1 MMGIRITSPKELER
15 LVKKGLIPKAAVNDS
30 MAALKSC
37 SKEKKA
43 KANTVNSAS
52 VCAIVPENPAD
63 ILYQALVRK
72 YGRFYEGGLVVYE
85 LVFPFDN
92 RRWRM
97 DMAMPSRRVA
107 FELDGWADHGKR
119 LSGFKRD
126 REKSLS
132 FERRG
137 WRVIRFSS
145 AQVRYSLQETLLAI
159 DEILTFSL
167 EVDGDSF
174 LIHQAGFDRSIFESR

>member
-1 MMGIRITSPKELER
+1 MAIRITCQKELDR
-15 LVKKGLIPKAAVNDS
+15 LVKKGLIPKAAVDAS
-30 MAALKSC
+30 MAALKGC
-37 SKEKKA
+37 SKGKA
-43 KANTVNSAS
+43 AKVSEVNCAS
-52 VCAIVPENPAD
+52 VCGLVPDNPAD

-97 DMAMPSRRVA
+97 DMAMPSRRVV

-145 AQVRYSLQETLLAI
+145 AQIRYSLSETLAAI
-159 DEILTFSL
+159 DEILTFSV
-167 EVDGDSF
+167 EVDRDSF
-174 LIHQAGFDRSIFESR
+174 LIHQASFDRSIFETR

>member
-1 MMGIRITSPKELER
+1 MGIRITCKKELER
-15 LVKKGLIPKAAVNDS
+15 LVKKGLIHKDVVTES
-30 MAALKSC
+30 MAALKGS
-37 SKEKKA
+37 SKA
-43 KANTVNSAS
+43 KKIKANAVSSES
-52 VCAIVPENPAD
+52 VCALIPVNPAD
-63 ILYQALVRK
+63 MLFQALVRK

-85 LVFPFDN
+85 LIFPFDN

-97 DMAMPSRRVA
+97 DIAMPSKRVV

-119 LSGFKRD
+119 LTGFKRD

-145 AQVRYSLQETLLAI
+145 AQIRYSLSETLRAI

-167 EVDGDSF
+167 EVNSDCF
-174 LIHQAGFDRSIFESR
+174 LITQVGFDRSLFEER

>member
-1 MMGIRITSPKELER
+1 MGIRITNRKELDR
-15 LVKKGLIPKAAVNDS
+15 LIKKGLIPPAVVKDS
-30 MAALKSC
+30 VDALKGLGQV
-37 SKEKKA
+37 KK
-43 KANTVNSAS
+43 KNVRGVNCAD

-97 DMAMPSRRVA
+97 DMAIPVMRIA

-145 AQVRYSLQETLLAI
+145 SQVKQSLDETLKAI
-159 DEILTFSL
+159 DEILSFST
-167 EVDGDSF
+167 EVDKDSF
-174 LIHQAGFDRSIFESR
+174 RINPAGFDWSVFELR

>member
-1 MMGIRITSPKELER
+1 MGIRITCQKELER
-15 LVKKGLIPKAAVNDS
+15 LVKKGLIHKDDVPNS
-30 MAALKSC
+30 MAALKGS
-37 SKEKKA
+37 SKA
-43 KANTVNSAS
+43 KKVKENAVSSAS
-52 VCAIVPENPAD
+52 VCALIPDNPAD
-63 ILYQALVRK
+63 MLYQALVRK

-85 LVFPFDN
+85 LIFPFDN

-97 DMAMPSRRVA
+97 DMAMPSKRVA

-145 AQVRYSLQETLLAI
+145 AQVRYSLPETLRAI

-167 EVDGDSF
+167 EVERESF
-174 LIHQAGFDRSIFESR
+174 LITQAGFDRSIFKAR

>member
-1 MMGIRITSPKELER
+1 MGIRITCQKELER
-15 LVKKGLIPKAAVNDS
+15 LVKKGLIHKDDVAES
-30 MAALKSC
+30 IAALKGS
-37 SKEKKA
+37 SKEKKV
-43 KANTVNSAS
+43 KANAVS
-52 VCAIVPENPAD
+52 VCALIPDNPAD
-63 ILYQALVRK
+63 MLYQALVRK

-85 LVFPFDN
+85 LIFPFDN

-97 DMAMPSRRVA
+97 DMAMPSKRVA

-145 AQVRYSLQETLLAI
+145 AQVRYSLSETLRAI

-167 EVDGDSF
+167 EVDRDTF
-174 LIHQAGFDRSIFESR
+174 FITQAGFDRSIFEER

>member
-1 MMGIRITSPKELER
+1 MVIRITDAKELER
-15 LVKKGLIPKAAVNDS
+15 LVNKGLIRKSAVQESMEALKIDSKSKQGKVKAASV
-30 MAALKSC
+30 AG
-37 SKEKKA
+37 
-43 KANTVNSAS
+43 
-52 VCAIVPENPAD
+52 VCALVPDNPAD

-72 YGRFYEGGLVVYE
+72 YGRFYDGGLVVYE

-97 DMAMPSRRVA
+97 DMAMPARRIA

-145 AQVRYSLQETLLAI
+145 SQVRHSLLETLQAV
-159 DEILTFSL
+159 DEILSYSI
-167 EVDGDSF
+167 EVDKDSF
-174 LIHQAGFDRSIFESR
+174 RINPAGFDRSVFEAR